1 MVFCSIDVGASGK
14 VPFVVIWYRAVL
26 KHECHE
32 GTKSTN
38 LVHNDRAMFVR
49 FAHSCCS

>member
-32 GTKSTN
+32 EHKGHE
-38 LVHNDRAMFVR
+38 LAFVT
-49 FAHSCCS
+49 FAHSCYS